1 MRHIFIFLITTLTVF
16 MLLIGCQQQ
25 DGEHQES
32 PSPPPKKETKVQIT
46 VGGKVW
52 EINPNRAYQA
62 TGVWVNPNPR
72 PLTAAE
78 QTRLA
83 ALQREL
89 ETLAIKTE
97 RLSDE
102 ASYLQRLDKPKLKVR
117 YSFGMPPHRADG
129 DIIDLGEFPME
140 MRQFTPLQ
148 VE

>member
-1 MRHIFIFLITTLTVF
+1 MAVF

-32 PSPPPKKETKVQIT
+32 PSTPSKKETKVQIT

-52 EINPNRAYQA
+52 EIDPNRAYQA

-72 PLTAAE
+72 SLTDAE

-89 ETLAIKTE
+89 KTLKLKTE

-102 ASYLQRLDKPKLKVR
+102 ASYLKRLDKPKLKVR

-129 DIIDLGEFPME
+129 DVIDLGEFPME

-148 VE
+148 EE